1 MSTLRSDRTFHH
13 DQIVRFAERLEKAMG
28 TLNKSEIAR
37 RSGLSEA
44 SVRKYLRGDSYP
56 TIDSAARVADACGVS
71 LTWLLTG
78 EQEQNHGTRNDTEF
92 VEKYDSQENAIELI
106 VSLLGFVSSE
116 DRNALA
122 TAASEIGI
130 KGILSRLQQSATV
143 EQDTESVIRSLN
155 TRESFKEAM
164 CMALAGDEETD
175 REILRGIESRN
186 RARAPGDSAS
196 VTPEQDTKPVDKKS
210 A

>member
-1 MSTLRSDRTFHH
+1 MTAIKHDRTFHN
-13 DQIVRFAERLEKAMG
+13 DQIVRFGERLEKAMG
-28 TLNKSEIAR
+28 GLNKSEVAR

-78 EQEQNHGTRNDTEF
+78 EQQQDSGSILHEKCESKFDSHEDSIEF
-92 VEKYDSQENAIELI
+92 I
-106 VSLLGFVSSE
+106 VSLLGFVSSN
-116 DRNALA
+116 DRKALA

-130 KGILSRLQQSATV
+130 KGILSRLATPV
-143 EQDTESVIRSLN
+143 ETDAETAIRSLN
-155 TRESFKEAM
+155 IRESLKDAV
-164 CMALAGDEETD
+164 CIMALAGNEETD
-175 REILRGIESRN
+175 REILRRLEASIHTQV
-186 RARAPGDSAS
+186 PGDRT
-196 VTPEQDTKPVDKKS
+196 VPTPEQESKPVDKKS